1 MRGPKTNFKIVSFV
15 QLRTFLVV
23 FSVVAL
29 FGYLGII
36 NNSSTLGIEYA
47 KLQNEIQTLQATNNE
62 LKIQIGNHQSIS
74 RVEQLASQL
83 NMVKVDQYT
92 YLNSETAVAI
102 VK

>member
-47 KLQNEIQTLQATNNE
+47 KLQNEIQT
-62 LKIQIGNHQSIS
+62 
-74 RVEQLASQL
+74 
-83 NMVKVDQYT
+83 
-92 YLNSETAVAI
+92 
-102 VK
+102 

>member
-1 MRGPKTNFKIVSFV
+1 MRGPKTKFKFVSFV
-15 QLRTFLVV
+15 QLRTFLIIFAVV
-23 FSVVAL
+23 CL

-47 KLQNEIQTLQATNNE
+47 KLQNEIQTLQETNNE
-62 LKIQIGNHQSIS
+62 LKIQIANRQSIAQI
-74 RVEQLASQL
+74 EQLASQL

-92 YLNSETAVAI
+92 YLDTDTAVAV